1 MRDEELRKNV
11 QELQPWY
18 QEIRFNSRV
27 TAESDHSRLSGELA
41 WGYIKPFLP
50 ASLDGMRILDLG
62 SNAGLFSVRCAQMGA
77 REVIGIE
84 NYPLHLR
91 QCEFVKEYF
100 KTDNVS
106 FIKASLEN
114 LPKMDIGKFDV
125 ILAIAVLY
133 WVGRHDASLE
143 HYCEDN
149 RKREI
154 EFIKHLATLSD
165 CIIVRGRNKEF
176 NNDVYYNGVFG
187 DLGFG
192 NTTVHESESER
203 VMMKYERRKTAI
215 TPVRLD
221 AAEQ

>member
-1 MRDEELRKNV
+1 MRDEELRKSV

-18 QEIRFNSRV
+18 QEIRFNSEV

-50 ASLDGMRILDLG
+50 ASLGGMRILDLG

-77 REVIGIE
+77 SEVIGIE
-84 NYPLHLR
+84 NSPLHLR

-100 KTDNVS
+100 GTDNVS
-106 FIKASLEN
+106 FIKASLED

-133 WVGRHDASLE
+133 WVGRRDAE
-143 HYCEDN
+143 HYCEEN

-154 EFIKHLATLSD
+154 EFIKHLVTLSD

-176 NNDVYYNGVFG
+176 NNDVYYNRIFG
-187 DLGFG
+187 DLGFD
-192 NTTVHESESER
+192 NITVHESESKR
-203 VMMKYERRKTAI
+203 VIMKYTNKG
-215 TPVRLD
+215 
-221 AAEQ
+221 